1 MLRAGRD
8 VNGAVTDLYGRYG
21 PVFAFGAGPLRF
33 VWFVGPEANRF
44 VLEEAAEHFTL
55 GSAYGFLRTIG
66 GDTALITSDEPEH
79 RRRRRLVQPAFY
91 RARLAQLD
99 VLIEARLRE
108 LFRSWVGRTVDLYR
122 EVQGCVLEL
131 ICEVLLGGAAVRT
144 ALTSDIAR
152 MMRFANLP
160 FHLQLVKLPVPGS
173 PWARFVAARSRAD
186 HALYAELGRR
196 RAAVPDKN
204 RPHEGAAG
212 DDALSGDVPRGD
224 VLDLLLAA
232 QDEQGEGLSDREIR
246 DQAVSLVSA
255 GFDTTSA
262 AFSWAIYEL
271 LRQPARLGDLRAG
284 LESSAEPPLLGYT
297 VKETL
302 RLYPPAPAGL
312 RRTARALEFGGYSV
326 PSGQLSAFS
335 IYATHRLASVYPDP
349 LAFKPERW
357 ETFTPPPYSY
367 LPFGNGARYCIGA
380 GLATRILT
388 LGLGTLF
395 RDFRLSP
402 AWSEPVHEAGNTL
415 HPRGGLLVTVRAAS
429 ARRR

>member
-8 VNGAVTDLYGRYG
+8 VNGAVTELYRRYG

-99 VLIEARLRE
+99 ALIEARLHE

-122 EVQGCVLEL
+122 EVQGRVLEL

-144 ALTSDIAR
+144 ALTGDIAR

-160 FHLQLVKLPVPGS
+160 FHFQLVKLPVPGS

-186 HALYAELGRR
+186 RALYAELGRR
-196 RAAVPDKN
+196 RAGTLDKEAPRKKALGKEVPSKDE
-204 RPHEGAAG
+204 PG
-212 DDALSGDVPRGD
+212 SD
-224 VLDLLLAA
+224 VLDLLLGA
-232 QDEQGEGLSDREIR
+232 QDEQGRGLSDREIR

-262 AFSWAIYEL
+262 AFSWAVYEL
-271 LRQPARLGDLRAG
+271 LRHPVLLNDLRGG
-284 LESSAEPPLLGYT
+284 LESAAEPPLLGHT

-312 RRTARALEFGGYSV
+312 RRTTRALEFGGYSV
-326 PSGQLSAFS
+326 PAGQLSAFS
-335 IYATHRLASVYPDP
+335 IYATHRLEDIYPDP

-357 ETFTPPPYSY
+357 ETLKPPPFSY

-388 LGLGTLF
+388 LGLGMLF
-395 RDFRLSP
+395 REFTLIP
-402 AWSEPVHEAGNTL
+402 AWAEPIREAGNTL
-415 HPRGGLLVTVRAAS
+415 HPKGGLRVTVRAA
-429 ARRR
+429 

>member
-8 VNGAVTDLYGRYG
+8 VNEAVTDLYGRYG

-44 VLEEAAEHFTL
+44 VLEEAVEHFTL

-144 ALTSDIAR
+144 ALTTDIAR

-173 PWARFVAARSRAD
+173 PWARFIAARSRAD
-186 HALYAELGRR
+186 RALYAELGRR
-196 RAAVPDKN
+196 RAEVAD
-204 RPHEGAAG
+204 E
-212 DDALSGDVPRGD
+212 DALDGDVLSGD

-232 QDEQGEGLSDREIR
+232 RDEQGAGLSDREIR

-262 AFSWAIYEL
+262 AFSWAVYEL
-271 LRQPARLGDLRAG
+271 LRQPALLKGLRVG
-284 LESSAEPPLLGYT
+284 LASVAEPPLLGYT
-297 VKETL
+297 IKETL

-312 RRTARALEFGGYSV
+312 RRTTKALEFGGYGV
-326 PSGQLSAFS
+326 PAGQLSAFS
-335 IYATHRLASVYPDP
+335 IYATHRLASIYPDP
-349 LAFKPERW
+349 LTFNPKRW
-357 ETFTPPPYSY
+357 ETLSPPPYSY

-380 GLATRILT
+380 GLATRILM

-395 RDFRLSP
+395 RDFTLSP
-402 AWSEPVHEAGNTL
+402 AWTEPICEAGNTL
-415 HPRGGLLVTVRAAS
+415 HPRGGLQVTVRAA
-429 ARRR
+429 

>member
-44 VLEEAAEHFTL
+44 VLEGAAEHFVL

-79 RRRRRLVQPAFY
+79 RRRRRMVQPAFY

-108 LFRSWVGRTVDLYR
+108 LFASWVGRTVDLYR
-122 EVQGCVLEL
+122 EVQGRVLEL

-144 ALTSDIAR
+144 ALTTDIAR

-186 HALYAELGRR
+186 RALYAELGRR
-196 RAAVPDKN
+196 RTGASDKAGVPD
-204 RPHEGAAG
+204 E
-212 DDALSGDVPRGD
+212 DAPGVDILRGD

-232 QDEQGEGLSDREIR
+232 RDEQGAGLSDREIR

-262 AFSWAIYEL
+262 AFSWAVYEL
-271 LRQPARLGDLRAG
+271 LCRPALLSDLCAG
-284 LESSAEPPLLGYT
+284 LASAAEPPLLGYT

-312 RRTARALEFGGYSV
+312 RRTTKALEFGGYGV
-326 PSGQLSAFS
+326 PAGQLSAFS
-335 IYATHRLASVYPDP
+335 IYATHRLASIYPDP
-349 LAFKPERW
+349 LTFDPKRW
-357 ETFTPPPYSY
+357 ETLNPPPYSY

-395 RDFRLSP
+395 RDFTLTP
-402 AWSEPVHEAGNTL
+402 AWTEPVREAGNTL
-415 HPRGGLLVTVRAAS
+415 HPGEGLRVTVRAA
-429 ARRR
+429 